1 MPALIC
7 GIGFIVPATD
17 CNAQAVPDTSLNN
30 IIRDTAGQRK
40 SVPDKVIITTRPG
53 AMGKTDS
60 ATKEKVPDVIVVKTG
75 PFQPNPK
82 KAGLYSAIVPGL
94 GQMYN
99 RQYWKIPVVY
109 AGLAIA
115 GYYFIDNLNNY
126 QTYRKAYIG
135 RVNNPY
141 PTDKYVGIYTIDQ
154 LQQLQNDYNKYLDL
168 TVLFSSLGY
177 ALQVLDAI
185 TSAHLKNFDISRD
198 ISMKMTPVATPN
210 SIGMGLV
217 VNFK

>member
-1 MPALIC
+1 M
-7 GIGFIVPATD
+7 
-17 CNAQAVPDTSLNN
+17 
-30 IIRDTAGQRK
+30 
-40 SVPDKVIITTRPG
+40 
-53 AMGKTDS
+53 
-60 ATKEKVPDVIVVKTG
+60 
-75 PFQPNPK
+75 
-82 KAGLYSAIVPGL
+82 
-94 GQMYN
+94 
-99 RQYWKIPVVY
+99 
-109 AGLAIA
+109 
-115 GYYFIDNLNNY
+115 
-126 QTYRKAYIG
+126 
-135 RVNNPY
+135 NNPY